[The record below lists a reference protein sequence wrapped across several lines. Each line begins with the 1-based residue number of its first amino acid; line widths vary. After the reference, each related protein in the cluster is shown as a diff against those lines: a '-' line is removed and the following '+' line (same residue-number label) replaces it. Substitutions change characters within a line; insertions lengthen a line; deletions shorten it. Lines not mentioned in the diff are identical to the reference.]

1 MLTRRLALLGRR
13 ASQANNPRSMVKR
26 WHYYKPSWLP
36 PHNWHNESR
45 HDPLNTTLELTLS
58 HTLSLQEIGET
69 YDMLGALPR
78 NAAGELVDGEAKEL
92 EALYLEEIEQG
103 TKAAH
108 SLEATIIEQLLPPE
122 PIAERNAIVEVRA
135 GTNQP
140 RARSCV
146 RVYVRPASSYVR
158 LADLAAGT
166 GGLEASLFAQELFE
180 MYQQWASSSGFRC
193 EVLSVGET
201 DVGGI
206 RDASALVSGNGAYGL
221 LRHESGVHRVQRIPE
236 TETLGRVHTSTVTVA
251 VLPEAAPVDV
261 ELDEK
266 DLRVDV
272 YRSSGA
278 GGQHVNTTES
288 AVRITHIPT
297 GLSVAIQDE
306 RSQHKVCT
314 AIARS
319 PSPSCISLVRDHAIS

>member
-1 MLTRRLALLGRR
+1 
-13 ASQANNPRSMVKR
+13 
-26 WHYYKPSWLP
+26 
-36 PHNWHNESR
+36 
-45 HDPLNTTLELTLS
+45 
-58 HTLSLQEIGET
+58 
-69 YDMLGALPR
+69 MLGALPR